1 MLGQNRERLPA
12 CILRIGVA
20 AIPAGIHASI
30 SLAGL
35 APAIDPHPCAPYTAA
50 LSERVAQMVEH
61 VTFNHG
67 VLGSIPSAL
76 TNKIKCLQRNCRK
89 YSQVLCLRCVCK
101 SIADGMALGAP
112 LSWCCIKASTRIE
125 IRSVRNESLT
135 VQAHSRPLCA
145 GASDRWC
152 NMREEFASYSFLAL
166 TVAGVVMLFSGLVA
180 FAIA

>member
-1 MLGQNRERLPA
+1 MLGHDRERLPA

-76 TNKIKCLQRNCRK
+76 TNKIKCLQRNCRNTAR
-89 YSQVLCLRCVCK
+89 SCVCAV
-101 SIADGMALGAP
+101 SANRLPTAWP
-112 LSWCCIKASTRIE
+112 SE
-125 IRSVRNESLT
+125 
-135 VQAHSRPLCA
+135 RP
-145 GASDRWC
+145 
-152 NMREEFASYSFLAL
+152 
-166 TVAGVVMLFSGLVA
+166 
-180 FAIA
+180 